1 VNGLLQTLRGLGPIR
16 LAMIAGVTLAMVA
29 FFVFLTTRI
38 TTPGMAL
45 LYSDLELR
53 DSGQIVQKL
62 EAMNVPYQLK
72 GDGSQILVPVDQV
85 ARLRMALAETGLP
98 HGGSIGYEIFDKTDA
113 LGTSSLVQNINHVRA
128 LEGELG
134 RTISSI
140 TAVQSA
146 RVHLVLPERALFSR
160 DRQEPSASVI
170 VKMRGAERLAKGQ
183 VAAMQYLVASA
194 VPSLKPTRVS
204 IVDADGTLLA
214 RGDGDTS
221 DAGGGGGNAEER
233 RIAYETRLARN
244 VEELLERTVGPGKA
258 RVDVHADMDF
268 DRFTTTS
275 ESFDPDQQV
284 ARSTQTVTD
293 NSENS
298 ETGDQPVTVQTNLP
312 NAQTAASTGA
322 GRSKTSHQEETSNFE
337 IGKKVVSQVRET
349 GLVRRLSVAALVDG
363 VYTIAADG
371 TRSYQPR
378 SPEDMKQLSTLVR
391 SAIGYDE
398 KRGDTVEMV
407 NLRFTTVDEIMP
419 PPPVTFFGFE
429 RADILKMGE
438 MLVIAVVA
446 MLFILLV
453 VRPLLMRVLENS
465 GAAAGGNNLLAGQ
478 HGGSSMQALPA
489 PAGLNP
495 ALAAPGGA
503 GAMMSAAAAERQAQ
517 DAMIDIGQVEGR
529 VAASSIRKIGEIV
542 EKHPEEAVAIVRSWM
557 YQGA

>member
-1 VNGLLQTLRGLGPIR
+1 
-16 LAMIAGVTLAMVA
+16 MIVGVTLAMVA

-53 DSGQIVQKL
+53 DSGEIVQKL
-62 EAMNVPYQLK
+62 DAMNVPYQLK

-85 ARLRMALAETGLP
+85 ARLRMALAENGLP
-98 HGGSIGYEIFDKTDA
+98 HGGSVGYEIFDKTDA

-128 LEGELG
+128 LEGELA

-160 DRQEPSASVI
+160 DRQESSASIV

-183 VAAMQYLVASA
+183 VAAMKYLVASA

-204 IVDADGTLLA
+204 IIDADGNLLA
-214 RGDGDTS
+214 RGDGDMADDGADGS
-221 DAGGGGGNAEER
+221 GEER

-258 RVDVHADMDF
+258 RVDLHADMDF
-268 DRFTTTS
+268 DRITTNS

-284 ARSTQTVTD
+284 PRSTQTVTD
-293 NSENS
+293 SSDNS

-312 NAQTAASTGA
+312 NAQTAASTGG
-322 GRSKTSHQEETSNFE
+322 GRSKSSHQEETSNFE
-337 IGKKVVSQVRET
+337 IGKKTVSQVRET

-371 TRSYQPR
+371 TRTYQPR

-407 NLRFTTVDEIMP
+407 NLRFTTVDEVMP

-429 RADILKMGE
+429 RADVLKMGE

-465 GAAAGGNNLLAGQ
+465 TAAGGYNRLPGQPAGP
-478 HGGSSMQALPA
+478 GMQALPA
-489 PAGLNP
+489 PAGLGSALP
-495 ALAAPGGA
+495 A
-503 GAMMSAAAAERQAQ
+503 MR
-517 DAMIDIGQVEGR
+517 R
-529 VAASSIRKIGEIV
+529 TR
-542 EKHPEEAVAIVRSWM
+542 
-557 YQGA
+557 

>member
-53 DSGQIVQKL
+53 DSGEIVQKL
-62 EAMNVPYQLK
+62 DAMNVPYQLK

-85 ARLRMALAETGLP
+85 ARLRMALAENGLP
-98 HGGSIGYEIFDKTDA
+98 HGGSVGYEIFDKTDA

-128 LEGELG
+128 LEGELA

-160 DRQEPSASVI
+160 DRQESSASIV

-183 VAAMQYLVASA
+183 VAAMKYLVASA

-204 IVDADGTLLA
+204 IIDADGSLLA
-214 RGDGDTS
+214 RGDGDMS
-221 DAGGGGGNAEER
+221 DDGADGGAEER

-258 RVDVHADMDF
+258 RVDLHADMDF
-268 DRFTTTS
+268 DRITTSS

-293 NSENS
+293 SSDNS

-312 NAQTAASTGA
+312 NAQTAASTGG
-322 GRSKTSHQEETSNFE
+322 GRSKSSHQEETSNFE
-337 IGKKVVSQVRET
+337 IGKKTVSHVRET

-371 TRSYQPR
+371 TRTYQPR

-407 NLRFTTVDEIMP
+407 NLRFTTVDEVMP

-429 RADILKMGE
+429 RADVLKMGE

-465 GAAAGGNNLLAGQ
+465 TAAGGYNRLPGQPAGP
-478 HGGSSMQALPA
+478 GMQALPA
-489 PAGLNP
+489 PAGLGS
-495 ALAAPGGA
+495 ALPAPGGA
-503 GAMMSAAAAERQAQ
+503 AMSAAAAERDAQ

-542 EKHPEEAVAIVRSWM
+542 EKHPEEAVAIIRSWM